1 MDLGSFRALLRA
13 KRREVGD
20 FSLMEEGFL
29 KKEVDERGRRRGRD
43 DSLDRGFGL
52 EEKRRTS
59 VSKGLESVL

>member
-20 FSLMEEGFL
+20 FSMLEDGGFFT
-29 KKEVDERGRRRGRD
+29 KQVEERGRN
-43 DSLDRGFGL
+43 SGFGL

-59 VSKGLESVL
+59 VSKGLESIL